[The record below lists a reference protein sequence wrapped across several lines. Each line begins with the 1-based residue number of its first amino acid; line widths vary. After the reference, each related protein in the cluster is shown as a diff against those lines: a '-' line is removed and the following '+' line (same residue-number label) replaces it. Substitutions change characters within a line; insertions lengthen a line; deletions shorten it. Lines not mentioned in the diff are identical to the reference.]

1 MMDDDVSEERMTPRQ
16 VTRRWPL
23 PKSGFADWRSRW
35 RFCKSNSGWSM
46 LKLVRA
52 PGLRLR
58 YRSDRRKGRIVRALP
73 STKPCKACQLTIR
86 PHQTGMVPLLWRKR
100 ISFDK
105 KRII

>member
-1 MMDDDVSEERMTPRQ
+1 MRRIAEETG
-16 VTRRWPL
+16 L
-23 PKSGFADWRSRW
+23 GKESLYKSMAPNGNPELATV
-35 RFCKSNSGWSM
+35 

-73 STKPCKACQLTIR
+73 STKPCKVCQLTIR

-100 ISFDK
+100 IAATTPQ
-105 KRII
+105 R